1 MKPIN
6 LIKSVPFL
14 ITFVFVLILSI
25 SNQKEYTKLKVLI
38 WDSPRLSL
46 GTYIAISASSGFFLS
61 FLVNTYISKNNPLK
75 PQNAF
80 KYKSEIQ
87 EVESNPYQETFN
99 EISYDNTWIERDIK
113 DPTPTMNASFR
124 VIGKNNR
131 KYKAVNNDFSN
142 DYETS
147 DFPEETDNLYGENED
162 YNDKNNGANQLLNDW
177 DDYSY
182 ANW

>member
-6 LIKSVPFL
+6 LFKSVPFL
-14 ITFVFVLILSI
+14 ITFVFVLILCI

-38 WDSPRLSL
+38 WDTPRLSL
-46 GTYIAISASSGFFLS
+46 GTYIAISVSSGFFLS
-61 FLVNTYISKNNPLK
+61 FVVNKYISKTNPLK
-75 PQNAF
+75 PQIVF
-80 KYKSEIQ
+80 KYKSEIE
-87 EVESNPYQETFN
+87 EVESNPYQEDFN

-131 KYKAVNNDFSN
+131 KYRAVNNDFSN